1 MMATCLQICSQLP
14 TGLEDLTMVF
24 EIIHIANNIHTSNK
38 IIALSLKPSYRTHDR
53 LSTVG

>member
-14 TGLEDLTMVF
+14 TGLEDLTMMF

-53 LSTVG
+53 LSTIG